1 MKKLGIIW
9 MILCTSILIVS
20 GCGNLGKNADQPQR
34 EEADIIHEDEKEG
47 GSLETGAGYGFTS
60 FDLDIDVNGKDTIEA
75 DYETTENQLKAEY
88 IDARNNVQL
97 QDTKAMDELHKLFMK
112 ILIRHDTPQ
121 QEVIDKILEWYAID
135 QYSKFDLEVHFDD
148 GTTLN
153 IEEMK

>member
-1 MKKLGIIW
+1 
-9 MILCTSILIVS
+9 MILCTSTLVVS
-20 GCGNLGKNADQPQR
+20 GCGNFGENADKPQR
-34 EEADIIHEDEKEG
+34 EDADIIHEAEKEG
-47 GSLETGAGYGFTS
+47 GSLETGDGYGFHS

-75 DYETTENQLKAEY
+75 DYEKTGNQLKAEY
-88 IDARNNVQL
+88 IDVRNHLQL

-121 QEVIDKILEWYAID
+121 QEVIGKILEWYAIN

-153 IEEMK
+153 IEDTK